1 MSSAAAPAPMTAR
14 RRLAALGA
22 VALLACA
29 AALGARQSGA
39 LEPLEREALKTRFD
53 VRGPEPVKGLL
64 VVGIDDL
71 TFDDLGEQ
79 WPFRRSLHGK
89 VVRRLHKAGARLIV
103 YDVQFTEATKPR
115 EDLALYNAIGDA
127 GGAILATSE
136 SDHGRTNVL
145 GGDENLRA
153 IESRAAASDLRN
165 DTSGAI
171 ASFPHDVAGLDSI
184 AVAATQR
191 LTGETP
197 DPEGFRDNKAW
208 IDYRG
213 PPGTVPTVSYSDV
226 LFGHVPESKIRG
238 RIVVVGGT
246 APTLRD
252 VHSTPVGGE
261 ALMAGAE
268 VQANA
273 IWTALGGLPLRSAP
287 SLLNLAILILL
298 AILAPLARWRLPV
311 GAVSCVTVLAGAA
324 FLVGAQF
331 AFESGMI
338 LDIAAPLV
346 ALLIGA
352 FGAIAWSE
360 VAERR
365 VRYRVSR
372 DNELLEQRVR
382 ERTADLADAE
392 REIAH
397 RLGVAVEWRDAETG
411 VHIERMGR
419 MCERLAREVGLSIV
433 ESELLRHAS
442 ALHDVGKVGIPDEIL
457 LKPAKL
463 DAAEWA
469 KMKTHTT
476 IGANILSGSKSAL
489 VQMAEQIARSHHERW
504 DGSGYPEGLK
514 GDEIPLAARIC
525 AVCDV
530 FDALLSPRPY
540 KAPWPLPDVVRELAI
555 LRGTHLD
562 PALVDAFLPLA
573 ADLHAEC
580 FGDTELAA
588 SGRVADASGG
598 MAAA

>member
-1 MSSAAAPAPMTAR
+1 MTGR

-22 VALLACA
+22 VALAACA
-29 AALGARQSGA
+29 VGLAARESGA
-39 LEPLEREALKTRFD
+39 LAPLEREALKARFD

-64 VVGIDDL
+64 VVGIDDK
-71 TFDDLGEQ
+71 TFDDLQVQ
-79 WPFRRSLHGK
+79 WPFSRSLHAR
-89 VVRRLHKAGARLIV
+89 VVRQLDAAGARSIV
-103 YDVQFTEATKPR
+103 YDVQFTEKTKPHA
-115 EDLALYNAIGDA
+115 DLALYNAIGDA
-127 GGAILATSE
+127 GGAVMATSE

-145 GGDENLRA
+145 GGDDNLRT
-153 IESRAAASDLRN
+153 IDSRAAASDLRN

-171 ASFPHDVAGLDSI
+171 ASFPDDIAGLKSI
-184 AVAATQR
+184 AVATAER
-191 LTGETP
+191 LTGRTP
-197 DPEGFRDNKAW
+197 DPEGFRDGKAW

-213 PPGTVPTVSYSDV
+213 PPGTIPTVSFSDV
-226 LFGHVPESKIRG
+226 RYGRVPKDQIRG

-261 ALMAGAE
+261 QLMAGAE

-273 IWTALGGLPLRSAP
+273 IWTALHGLPLRSSAP
-287 SLLNLAILILL
+287 LVNLLILILL
-298 AILAPLARWRLPV
+298 GVLAPLARWRLPLGAV
-311 GAVSCVTVLAGAA
+311 GAVTVLAGAG
-324 FLVGAQF
+324 FLAGAQF
-331 AFESGMI
+331 AFEEGTI
-338 LDIAAPLV
+338 VDVAAPLL

-360 VAERR
+360 FAERR

-419 MCERLAREVGLSIV
+419 LCERLAREVGMSIV
-433 ESELLRHAS
+433 EADLLRHAS

-457 LKPAKL
+457 LKPGKL
-463 DAAEWA
+463 DPVEWT

-476 IGANILSGSKSAL
+476 IGASILSGSKSAL

-504 DGSGYPEGLK
+504 DGSGYPDGLK
-514 GDEIPLAARIC
+514 GDQIPLAARIC

-540 KAPWPLPDVVRELAI
+540 KEAWPLADVMRELAG

-573 ADLHAEC
+573 PDLHTEC
-580 FGDTELAA
+580 FREEPSAG
-588 SGRVADASGG
+588 S
-598 MAAA
+598 AAA